1 VSEPPTPAAERQGPL
16 LIGLTCLGSLTL
28 LLLARAALQQRA
40 LLTPNTPRSQ
50 LVWIRHAAVDPE
62 QRREASL
69 LLASGEGENRKRRK
83 VLEGQGWGRGPLAPV
98 VLKLDALAAEQ
109 GGGQAAGDA
118 LWRAL
123 LHRFPGDP
131 ASADALYALGR
142 QDPSLR
148 QELLRRF
155 PSHPAA
161 LAAALETGPTAE
173 AQRQGAL
180 HLARWGAR
188 WPGADALLHQVCQQ
202 QNQNL
207 PKGDRR
213 QLALGLAE
221 LGDGTGALSCLAGA
235 RGGSSPS
242 KVRLDELGFDA
253 SGALRLGQSLLK
265 GPPEQQRAGERL
277 LLSLTGRWP
286 LSPEALESARLLSQ
300 VEGPGGLALIGA
312 LPPPLGQSAPVQARL
327 AREGKQPWQ
336 PVLKRWPRDPASWD
350 LQWELARERL
360 LKGQWSAAA
369 TLLTSI
375 ESDELSAP
383 LAARQQFWLGYAQQQ
398 LGGEGAA
405 KRTWERLLQFAP
417 TGYYGWR
424 ASLQLGRPEA
434 LEHGQTPLQQ
444 LLPDPWRPLASG
456 DGDLDRLWRLGQP
469 LEAWETWRQRQRNR
483 PPRAPQEL
491 LVEGRLR
498 QGVGDDWTGLGQL
511 ERAHL
516 ALPAGSCQARRN
528 LERDLHPLRF
538 GPVFLAAG
546 QREGVDPALLLAV
559 ALQESRFTPA
569 VQSAAGAVGLMQLM
583 PGTAAELAGGPVDPQ
598 ALKDPATNV
607 PLGARY
613 LRQLLLRWQG
623 NPLLAVASYNAG
635 PGAVEGWISPQLR
648 LHPELWVEAI
658 PYPETRLY
666 VKKVLG
672 NHWSYRRR
680 DLGPPC

>member
-1 VSEPPTPAAERQGPL
+1 MSEPPTPAAERHGPL
-16 LIGLTCLGSLTL
+16 LIGLTCLSSLIL
-28 LLLARAALQQRA
+28 LLLARSALQQRA

-50 LVWIRHAAVDPE
+50 LVWIRHTAVDPE

-69 LLASGEGENRKRRK
+69 LLASGEGENGRRGR
-83 VLEGQGWGRGPLAPV
+83 VLQGQGWGRGPLAPL

-109 GGGQAAGDA
+109 RGGQAAADT

-123 LHRFPGDP
+123 LHRFPDDP

-142 QDPSLR
+142 RNPTLR
-148 QELLRRF
+148 QELLLRF

-161 LAAALETGPTAE
+161 LAAALETGPALE
-173 AQRQGAL
+173 AQRRGAL

-188 WPGADALLHQVCQQ
+188 WPGADALLHQVCEQQ
-202 QNQNL
+202 EQSL
-207 PKGDRR
+207 SPADRR

-221 LGDGTGALSCLAGA
+221 LGDGTRALSCLAVAPAG
-235 RGGSSPS
+235 PS
-242 KVRLDELGFDA
+242 LSQVPMGELGFDA
-253 SGALRLGQSLLK
+253 SGALSLGQTLLK

-277 LLSLTGRWP
+277 LLSLAGRWP
-286 LSPEALESARLLSQ
+286 QSAEALESARLLSQ
-300 VEGPGGLALIGA
+300 VEGPRGLALVGA
-312 LPPPLGQSAPVQARL
+312 LPAPLVQSAPVQARL

-336 PVLKRWPRDPASWD
+336 PVLRRWPRDPASWD
-350 LQWELARERL
+350 LQWDLAREKL
-360 LKGQWSAAA
+360 LKGQWAAAA

-383 LAARQQFWLGYAQQQ
+383 LAARQQFWLGYAQRQ
-398 LGGEGAA
+398 LGGEAA
-405 KRTWERLLQFAP
+405 ARRTWKRLLLFAP
-417 TGYYGWR
+417 TSYYGWR

-434 LEHGQTPLQQ
+434 LAHGQTPLRQ
-444 LLPDPWRPLASG
+444 LEADPWRPLASG

-483 PPRAPQEL
+483 PPRAPREL

-516 ALPAGSCQARRN
+516 ALPAGSCLTRRN
-528 LERDLHPLRF
+528 LDLDLHPIRF
-538 GPVFLAAG
+538 GPVFLTAG
-546 QREGVDPALLLAV
+546 HREGVDPALLLAV

-569 VQSAAGAVGLMQLM
+569 VQSAAGAVGLLQLM
-583 PGTAAELAGGPVDPQ
+583 PATAAELAGGPVDLK

-613 LRQLLLRWQG
+613 LHQLLQRWRG

-635 PGAVEGWISPQLR
+635 PGAVQGWISPQLQR
-648 LHPELWVEAI
+648 HPELWVEAI

-672 NHWSYRRR
+672 NHWSYRLRG
-680 DLGPPC
+680 LGRPC